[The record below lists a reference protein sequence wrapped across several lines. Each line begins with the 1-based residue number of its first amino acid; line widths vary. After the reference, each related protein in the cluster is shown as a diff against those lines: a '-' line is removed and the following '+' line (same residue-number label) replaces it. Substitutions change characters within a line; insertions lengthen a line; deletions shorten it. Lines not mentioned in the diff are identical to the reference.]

1 MKEFQPFEHEV
12 MASQHEKVVD
22 YNLSESGV
30 HPLLLRELL
39 TDSPEYIETLL
50 GRSAGEMNEF
60 TQTCL
65 TATNDGLPAINTL
78 DTRVTEPIL
87 IRQVIHPEMTN
98 VFLGKKSI
106 DEMMEYLTSY
116 LTQQEKEMAD

>member
-1 MKEFQPFEHEV
+1 MCNK
-12 MASQHEKVVD
+12 K
-22 YNLSESGV
+22 
-30 HPLLLRELL
+30 
-39 TDSPEYIETLL
+39 YIEILQ

-60 TQTCL
+60 TQTAL

-87 IRQVIHPEMTN
+87 IRQIIHPEMTS

-106 DEMMEYLTSY
+106 DEMMEYLTDY
-116 LTQQEKEMAD
+116 LTKQEKEMAD